1 MEWFEGLFQLPW
13 GTILI
18 SLVVILLAIKFVW
31 ELIEWFMKKFNI
43 ETGSMK
49 EKRKTQELLENNSKE
64 LKELSRTVNNQADQ
78 MKKDHDLLVKTS
90 TGLQELKTCE
100 KKDIENFQNNR
111 THDREQSFEIQKQLT
126 EAIDNINEQLAT
138 MQKESIEREV
148 ADIRWEILKMGTDVS
163 NGKVA
168 TREQYDYIARLY
180 DRYEVLLEQLGQENG
195 LITETVKFL
204 QASYQETLR
213 KGIKKA

>member
-1 MEWFEGLFQLPW
+1 LP
-13 GTILI
+13 
-18 SLVVILLAIKFVW
+18 
-31 ELIEWFMKKFNI
+31 
-43 ETGSMK
+43 K
-49 EKRKTQELLENNSKE
+49 EI
-64 LKELSRTVNNQADQ
+64 A
-78 MKKDHDLLVKTS
+78 
-90 TGLQELKTCE
+90 ELKTCE
-100 KKDIENFQNNR
+100 KKDFENFKNNR

-163 NGKVA
+163 NGKIA

-180 DRYEVLLEQLGQENG
+180 DRYEVLLAQLGQENG